1 MFPSVKWSLAMTGVL
16 STSYINMNLVSVM
29 ATDEV
34 LSLLLEFINKNSN
47 VVDVQWDRR
56 MSPRLLFNPYSE
68 NYEERKVVAHYF
80 LLASSILDDT
90 VVGYPENARM
100 LLVYLHE
107 AFGNNL
113 FEIKKAHLFEEE
125 IVKSDFYHDLGPNK
139 KAASEILAS
148 INVFVKTNA
157 EKNLLKYAQRF
168 SKPKDFIEDIA
179 QNVTALSGPHKDKAW
194 IYMRW
199 MVRPQPDLQIYDHLL
214 PEDLYVPLTKENA
227 NVAASLGV
235 INSASP
241 SLWRDEQTAAEARQ
255 KLTDFAKR
263 LFPQDPAKVDYPF
276 FLLGRWLKQKTLN
289 RYTLKTALDFLDR
302 MQKITGQSQAYYQ
315 KMSRYKSGWEK
326 KTALTLLR
334 MHIPYGYETISFP
347 LPDEVY
353 TPDFILEKTIQGR
366 KIVLEPHF
374 EMTKKQARKYALF
387 KRTYGHKFLLILL
400 LKNDLIPLYHQRN
413 ILTDDVCDDVWP
425 IEFIHLLAEKI
436 RRGTYGE

>member
-1 MFPSVKWSLAMTGVL
+1 
-16 STSYINMNLVSVM
+16 MNLVSVM

-68 NYEERKVVAHYF
+68 NYEERKIVAHYF

-107 AFGNNL
+107 AFSNRL
-113 FEIKKAHLFEEE
+113 FEIQKPHLFEEE

-148 INVFVKTNA
+148 INVFVKTKA

-168 SKPKDFIEDIA
+168 SKPKDVIEDMA
-179 QNVTALSGPHKDKAW
+179 QNIPALNGPRKDKAW

-436 RRGTYGE
+436 R

>member
-1 MFPSVKWSLAMTGVL
+1 MA
-16 STSYINMNLVSVM
+16 

-34 LSLLLEFINKNSN
+34 LSLLVEFISKNSN

-68 NYEERKVVAHYF
+68 KYEERKTIAHYF
-80 LLASSILDDT
+80 LLAASILDDT

-100 LLVYLHE
+100 LMVYLHE

-113 FEIKKAHLFEEE
+113 FEIKKGHLFEEE
-125 IVKSDFYHDLGPNK
+125 IVKADFYHDLGPNK
-139 KAASEILAS
+139 KAASEILAQ
-148 INVFVKTNA
+148 INIFVKLNA
-157 EKNLLKYAQRF
+157 EKNLLKYAQKF
-168 SKPKDFIEDIA
+168 TKPKDFIEDMA
-179 QNVTALSGPHKDKAW
+179 KNLTAFSGPHRDRAW

-214 PEDLYVPLTKENA
+214 PQDLYLPLTKENA

-334 MHIPYGYETISFP
+334 LHIPYGYETISFP
-347 LPDEVY
+347 LPNEVY

-366 KIVLEPHF
+366 KIILEPHF

-387 KRTYGHKFLLILL
+387 KRTYGHKFVLILL
-400 LKNDLIPLYHQRN
+400 LKNDLISMYHQRN

-425 IEFIHLLAEKI
+425 IEFVHLLAEKI
-436 RRGTYGE
+436 RRGTYGQ

>member
-1 MFPSVKWSLAMTGVL
+1 
-16 STSYINMNLVSVM
+16 M

-34 LSLLLEFINKNSN
+34 LSLLVDFINKNSN
-47 VVDVQWDRR
+47 VADIQWDRR

-68 NYEERKVVAHYF
+68 KYEERKTIAHYF
-80 LLASSILDDT
+80 LLAASILDDT

-100 LLVYLHE
+100 LLGYLHE
-107 AFGNNL
+107 AFGTSL
-113 FEIKKAHLFEEE
+113 FEIKKGHILEEE
-125 IVKSDFYHDLGPNK
+125 IVKCDFYHDLGPNK

-148 INVFVKTNA
+148 VNLFVRNNA
-157 EKNLLKYAQRF
+157 ERNLLEYAQKF
-168 SKPKDFIEDIA
+168 SKPKAFVDDIS
-179 QNVTALSGPHKDKAW
+179 QNIKALGGPHVDKAW
-194 IYMRW
+194 IYLRW

-227 NVAASLGV
+227 NVAASLSL
-235 INSASP
+235 IPSASP
-241 SLWRDEQTAAEARQ
+241 SLWRDEKTAADGRQ
-255 KLTDFAKR
+255 KITDFAKR
-263 LFPQDPAKVDYPF
+263 LFPLDPAKVDYPF

-302 MQKITGQSQAYYQ
+302 MQTITGQSQAYYQ

-326 KTALTLLR
+326 KTALTLLK

-347 LPDEVY
+347 LPNNEVY
-353 TPDFILEKTIQGR
+353 TPDFILEKKLNGR

-374 EMTKKQARKYALF
+374 EMTKTQARKYALF
-387 KRTYGHKFLLILL
+387 KRTYGHEFILILL
-400 LKNDLIPLYHQRN
+400 LKNDLIPLYHQRK

>member
-1 MFPSVKWSLAMTGVL
+1 
-16 STSYINMNLVSVM
+16 M

-34 LSLLLEFINKNSN
+34 LTLLVEFINKNSN

-56 MSPRLLFNPYSE
+56 MTPRLLFNPYSE
-68 NYEERKVVAHYF
+68 KFEERKIAAHYF
-80 LLASSILDDT
+80 LLAASILDDT
-90 VVGYPENARM
+90 IVGYPENARM

-107 AFGNNL
+107 AFGSTF

-125 IVKSDFYHDLGPNK
+125 IVKADFYHDLGPNK
-139 KAASEILAS
+139 KAASEIFAQ
-148 INVFVKTNA
+148 INLFVKLKG
-157 EKNLLKYAQRF
+157 ERNLLQYAQKF
-168 SKPKDFIEDIA
+168 TKPKGFIEDLA
-179 QNVTALSGPHKDKAW
+179 QNIPALAGPHKDKLW

-199 MVRPQPDLQIYDHLL
+199 MVRPQPDLQIYDHFL

-235 INSASP
+235 IESASP
-241 SLWRDEQTAAEARQ
+241 SVWRDEKTASEARQ

-263 LFPQDPAKVDYPF
+263 LFPQDPAKVDYPL

-289 RYTLKTALDFLDR
+289 RYTLKTALDFLER

-347 LPDEVY
+347 LPNEVY
-353 TPDFILEKTIQGR
+353 TPDFILEKTVQGR
-366 KIVLEPHF
+366 KIILEPHF

-387 KRTYGHKFLLILL
+387 KRTYGHKFVLILL
-400 LKNDLIPLYHQRN
+400 LKNDLISMYHQRK

-425 IEFIHLLAEKI
+425 IEFVHLLAEKI
-436 RRGTYGE
+436 RRGTYGQ

>member
-1 MFPSVKWSLAMTGVL
+1 MG
-16 STSYINMNLVSVM
+16 

-34 LSLLLEFINKNSN
+34 LALLVEFINKNSN

-56 MSPRLLFNPYSE
+56 MSPRLLVNPYSE
-68 NYEERKVVAHYF
+68 KYEERKTVAHYF
-80 LLASSILDDT
+80 LLVASILDDT

-100 LLVYLHE
+100 LMVYLHE
-107 AFGNNL
+107 AFGSNL
-113 FEIKKAHLFEEE
+113 FEIKKGHLFEEE
-125 IVKSDFYHDLGPNK
+125 IVKADFYHDLGPNK

-148 INVFVKTNA
+148 VNVFVKTKA
-157 EKNLLKYAQRF
+157 EKNLLKYVQQF
-168 SKPKDFIEDIA
+168 TKPKAFIEDIA

-194 IYMRW
+194 TYMRW

-227 NVAASLGV
+227 NVAASLG
-235 INSASP
+235 IIYSASP
-241 SLWRDEQTAAEARQ
+241 SIWRDEKTTAEARQ
-255 KLTDFAKR
+255 KITDFAKR

-276 FLLGRWLKQKTLN
+276 SLLGRWLKQKTLN

-353 TPDFILEKTIQGR
+353 TPDFILEKTVNGR

-400 LKNDLIPLYHQRN
+400 LKNDLIPLYHQRK

-436 RRGTYGE
+436 RRGTYGQ

>member
-1 MFPSVKWSLAMTGVL
+1 MA
-16 STSYINMNLVSVM
+16 

-34 LSLLLEFINKNSN
+34 LSLLVEFINKNSN
-47 VVDVQWDRR
+47 VVDAQWDRR

-68 NYEERKVVAHYF
+68 KFEERKIAAHYF

-90 VVGYPENARM
+90 IVGYPENARM

-107 AFGNNL
+107 AFGSTF

-125 IVKSDFYHDLGPNK
+125 IVKADFYHDLGPNK
-139 KAASEILAS
+139 KAASEILAQ
-148 INVFVKTNA
+148 INLFVKLKA
-157 EKNLLKYAQRF
+157 ERNLLQYAQKF
-168 SKPKDFIEDIA
+168 TKPKDFIEDLA
-179 QNVTALSGPHKDKAW
+179 QNIPALAGPHKDKLW
-194 IYMRW
+194 IYLRW
-199 MVRPQPDLQIYDHLL
+199 MVRPQPDLQIYDHFL

-235 INSASP
+235 IESASP
-241 SLWRDEQTAAEARQ
+241 SVWRDEKTAAEARQ

-276 FLLGRWLKQKTLN
+276 SLLGRWLKQKTLN

-302 MQKITGQSQAYYQ
+302 MQKITGQSQAYYE

-326 KTALTLLR
+326 KTALTLLK

-347 LPDEVY
+347 LPNEVY
-353 TPDFILEKTIQGR
+353 TPDFILEKTVQGR
-366 KIVLEPHF
+366 KIILEPHF

-387 KRTYGHKFLLILL
+387 KRTYGHQFVLILL
-400 LKNDLIPLYHQRN
+400 LKNDLISMYHQRK

-425 IEFIHLLAEKI
+425 IEFVHLLAEKI
-436 RRGTYGE
+436 RRGTYGQ

>member
-1 MFPSVKWSLAMTGVL
+1 M
-16 STSYINMNLVSVM
+16 VM
-29 ATDEV
+29 AETDEV
-34 LSLLLEFINKNSN
+34 LALLVEFINKNSN
-47 VVDVQWDRR
+47 VVDIQWDRR
-56 MSPRLLFNPYSE
+56 MSPRLLVNPYSE
-68 NYEERKVVAHYF
+68 KYEERKTVAHYF

-100 LLVYLHE
+100 LLGYLHE
-107 AFGNNL
+107 AFGSNL

-125 IVKSDFYHDLGPNK
+125 IVKADFYHDLGPNK
-139 KAASEILAS
+139 KAAPEILAQ
-148 INVFVKTNA
+148 INLFVKLKA
-157 EKNLLKYAQRF
+157 EKNLLKYAQKF
-168 SKPKDFIEDIA
+168 TKPKDFIEDMA
-179 QNVTALSGPHKDKAW
+179 QNVTALSGPHKDRAW

-227 NVAASLGV
+227 NVAASLGI
-235 INSASP
+235 INTASS
-241 SLWRDEQTAAEARQ
+241 SLWRDEKTAAEARQ

-263 LFPQDPAKVDYPF
+263 LFPQDPGKVDYPF

-347 LPDEVY
+347 LPNEVY
-353 TPDFILEKTIQGR
+353 TPDFILEKTVQGR

-400 LKNDLIPLYHQRN
+400 LKNDLIPMYHQRN

-425 IEFIHLLAEKI
+425 IEFIHLLAERI
-436 RRGTYGE
+436 RRGTYGV

>member
-1 MFPSVKWSLAMTGVL
+1 MG
-16 STSYINMNLVSVM
+16 

-34 LSLLLEFINKNSN
+34 LALLVEFINKNSN

-56 MSPRLLFNPYSE
+56 MSPRLLVNPYSE
-68 NYEERKVVAHYF
+68 KYEERKTVAQYF
-80 LLASSILDDT
+80 LLVASILDDT

-100 LLVYLHE
+100 LMVYLHE
-107 AFGNNL
+107 AFGSNL
-113 FEIKKAHLFEEE
+113 FEIKKGHLFEEE
-125 IVKSDFYHDLGPNK
+125 IVKADFYHDLGPNK

-148 INVFVKTNA
+148 VNVFVKTKA
-157 EKNLLKYAQRF
+157 EKNLLKYVQQF
-168 SKPKDFIEDIA
+168 TKPKDFIEDIA

-227 NVAASLGV
+227 NVAASLG
-235 INSASP
+235 IIYSASP
-241 SLWRDEQTAAEARQ
+241 SLWRDEKTTAEARQ
-255 KLTDFAKR
+255 KITDFAKR

-276 FLLGRWLKQKTLN
+276 SLLGRWLKQKTLN

-353 TPDFILEKTIQGR
+353 TPDFILEKTVNGR

-400 LKNDLIPLYHQRN
+400 LKNDLIPLYHQRK

-425 IEFIHLLAEKI
+425 IEFIHLLAERI
-436 RRGTYGE
+436 RRGTYGQ

>member
-1 MFPSVKWSLAMTGVL
+1 MA
-16 STSYINMNLVSVM
+16 

-34 LSLLLEFINKNSN
+34 LALLVEFINKNSN
-47 VVDVQWDRR
+47 VVDAQWDRR

-68 NYEERKVVAHYF
+68 KFEERKMAAHYF

-90 VVGYPENARM
+90 IVGYPENARM

-107 AFGNNL
+107 AFGSTF

-125 IVKSDFYHDLGPNK
+125 IVKADFYHDLGPNK
-139 KAASEILAS
+139 KAASEILAQ
-148 INVFVKTNA
+148 INLFVKEKA
-157 EKNLLKYAQRF
+157 ERNLLKYAQEF
-168 SKPKDFIEDIA
+168 TKPKDFIENIA
-179 QNVTALSGPHKDKAW
+179 HNITALSGPHKDRAW

-227 NVAASLGV
+227 NVAASLGL

-241 SLWRDEQTAAEARQ
+241 SLWRDEKTAAEARQ
-255 KLTDFAKR
+255 KLTGFAKR

-276 FLLGRWLKQKTLN
+276 FLLGKWLKQKTLN
-289 RYTLKTALDFLDR
+289 RYTLKTALDFLER
-302 MQKITGQSQAYYQ
+302 MQKITGQSQADYH

-353 TPDFILEKTIQGR
+353 TPDFILEKTVNGR

-374 EMTKKQARKYALF
+374 EMTKKQARKYSLF
-387 KRTYGHKFLLILL
+387 KRTYGHKFLLILI
-400 LKNDLIPLYHQRN
+400 LKNDLIPLYHQRK
-413 ILTDDVCDDVWP
+413 ILTDDVCDDFWP

-436 RRGTYGE
+436 RRGTYGQ

>member
-1 MFPSVKWSLAMTGVL
+1 
-16 STSYINMNLVSVM
+16 M

-34 LSLLLEFINKNSN
+34 LTLLVEFINKNSN

-68 NYEERKVVAHYF
+68 KFEERKIAAHYF
-80 LLASSILDDT
+80 LLAASILDDT
-90 VVGYPENARM
+90 IVGYPENARM

-107 AFGNNL
+107 AFGNAF

-125 IVKSDFYHDLGPNK
+125 IEKANFYHDLGPNK
-139 KAASEILAS
+139 KAASEILAQ
-148 INVFVKTNA
+148 INLFVKLKA
-157 EKNLLKYAQRF
+157 ERNLLQYAQKF
-168 SKPKDFIEDIA
+168 SKPKDFIDDLA
-179 QNVTALSGPHKDKAW
+179 QNIPALAGPHKDKLW

-199 MVRPQPDLQIYDHLL
+199 MVRPQPDLQIYDHFL

-235 INSASP
+235 IESASP
-241 SLWRDEQTAAEARQ
+241 YIWRDEKTAAEARQ
-255 KLTDFAKR
+255 KLTNFAKR
-263 LFPQDPAKVDYPF
+263 LFSQDPAKVDYPF

-289 RYTLKTALDFLDR
+289 RYTLKTALDFLER

-347 LPDEVY
+347 LPNEVY
-353 TPDFILEKTIQGR
+353 TPDFILEKTVHGR
-366 KIVLEPHF
+366 KIILEPHF

-387 KRTYGHKFLLILL
+387 KRTYGHKFVLILL
-400 LKNDLIPLYHQRN
+400 LKNDLISMYHKRK

-425 IEFIHLLAEKI
+425 IEFVHLLAEKI

>member
-1 MFPSVKWSLAMTGVL
+1 
-16 STSYINMNLVSVM
+16 M

-34 LSLLLEFINKNSN
+34 LTLLVEFINKNSN

-68 NYEERKVVAHYF
+68 KFEERKIAAHYF
-80 LLASSILDDT
+80 LLAASILDDT
-90 VVGYPENARM
+90 IVGYPENARM
-100 LLVYLHE
+100 LMVYLHE
-107 AFGNNL
+107 AFGNAF

-125 IVKSDFYHDLGPNK
+125 IVKADFYHDLGPNK
-139 KAASEILAS
+139 KAASEILAQ
-148 INVFVKTNA
+148 INLFIKLKA
-157 EKNLLKYAQRF
+157 ERNLLQYAQKF
-168 SKPKDFIEDIA
+168 TKPKDFIEDLAKNIP
-179 QNVTALSGPHKDKAW
+179 ALAGPHKDKLW
-194 IYMRW
+194 IYLRW
-199 MVRPQPDLQIYDHLL
+199 MVRPQPDLQIYDHFL
-214 PEDLYVPLTKENA
+214 PEDLFVPLTKENA
-227 NVAASLGV
+227 NVAASLGL
-235 INSASP
+235 IESASP
-241 SLWRDEQTAAEARQ
+241 SIWRDEKTAAEARQ

-289 RYTLKTALDFLDR
+289 RYTLKTALDFLER

-347 LPDEVY
+347 LPNEVY
-353 TPDFILEKTIQGR
+353 TPDFILEKTVQGR
-366 KIVLEPHF
+366 KIILEPHF

-387 KRTYGHKFLLILL
+387 KRTYGHKFVLILL
-400 LKNDLIPLYHQRN
+400 LKNDLISMYHQRK

-425 IEFIHLLAEKI
+425 IEFVHLLAEKI
-436 RRGTYGE
+436 RRGTYGQ

>member
-1 MFPSVKWSLAMTGVL
+1 MG
-16 STSYINMNLVSVM
+16 

-34 LSLLLEFINKNSN
+34 LSLLVEFINKNSN

-56 MSPRLLFNPYSE
+56 MSPRLLVNPYSE
-68 NYEERKVVAHYF
+68 KYEERKTVAHYF
-80 LLASSILDDT
+80 LLVSSILDDT

-100 LLVYLHE
+100 LMVYLHE
-107 AFGNNL
+107 AFGSNL
-113 FEIKKAHLFEEE
+113 FEIKKGHLFEEE
-125 IVKSDFYHDLGPNK
+125 IVKADFYHDLGPNK

-148 INVFVKTNA
+148 VNLFVKIKA
-157 EKNLLKYAQRF
+157 ERNLLKYGQQFR
-168 SKPKDFIEDIA
+168 KPKDFIEDIA
-179 QNVTALSGPHKDKAW
+179 QNLPALSGPHKDKAW
-194 IYMRW
+194 TYMRW

-227 NVAASLGV
+227 NVATSLGV
-235 INSASP
+235 IYSASQ
-241 SLWRDEQTAAEARQ
+241 SLWRDEKTAAEARQ
-255 KLTDFAKR
+255 KITDFAKR

-276 FLLGRWLKQKTLN
+276 SLLGKWLKQKSLN

-334 MHIPYGYETISFP
+334 LHIPYGYETISFP

-353 TPDFILEKTIQGR
+353 TPDFILEKTVNGR

-400 LKNDLIPLYHQRN
+400 LKNDLISLYHQRK

-436 RRGTYGE
+436 RRGTYGQ

>member
-1 MFPSVKWSLAMTGVL
+1 MAMA
-16 STSYINMNLVSVM
+16 

-34 LSLLLEFINKNSN
+34 LSLLAEFINKNSN
-47 VVDVQWDRR
+47 VVDAQWDRR
-56 MSPRLLFNPYSE
+56 MSPRLLVNPYSE
-68 NYEERKVVAHYF
+68 KYEERKTVAHYF
-80 LLASSILDDT
+80 LLAASILDDT

-100 LLVYLHE
+100 LMVYLHE
-107 AFGNNL
+107 ALGSNL

-125 IVKSDFYHDLGPNK
+125 IVKADFYHDLGPNK
-139 KAASEILAS
+139 KAASEIMAQ
-148 INVFVKTNA
+148 INLFVKLKA
-157 EKNLLKYAQRF
+157 ERNLLKYAQKF
-168 SKPKDFIEDIA
+168 TKPKDCIEDMA
-179 QNVTALSGPHKDKAW
+179 QNLPALSGPHRDRAW

-199 MVRPQPDLQIYDHLL
+199 MVRPQPDLQIYDHFL

-241 SLWRDEQTAAEARQ
+241 SLWRDEQSAAEARQ
-255 KLTDFAKR
+255 KLTDFAKS
-263 LFPQDPAKVDYPF
+263 LFPKDPAKVDYPF

-289 RYTLKTALDFLDR
+289 RWTLKTALDFLDR

-334 MHIPYGYETISFP
+334 MHIPFGYETISFP
-347 LPDEVY
+347 LPNEVY
-353 TPDFILEKTIQGR
+353 TPDFILEKTVQGR

-387 KRTYGHKFLLILL
+387 KRTYGHKFLLILV
-400 LKNDLIPLYHQRN
+400 LKNDLISMYHQRN

-425 IEFIHLLAEKI
+425 IEFIHLLVEKI
-436 RRGTYGE
+436 RRGTYGQ

>member
-1 MFPSVKWSLAMTGVL
+1 MAMAATGEVVP
-16 STSYINMNLVSVM
+16 MLV
-29 ATDEV
+29 
-34 LSLLLEFINKNSN
+34 EFINKNSN

-56 MSPRLLFNPYSE
+56 MSPRLLVNPYSE
-68 NYEERKVVAHYF
+68 KYEERTTVAHYF
-80 LLASSILDDT
+80 LLAASILDDT

-100 LLVYLHE
+100 LMVYLHE
-107 AFGNNL
+107 ALGSNL

-125 IVKSDFYHDLGPNK
+125 IVKADFYHDLGPNN
-139 KAASEILAS
+139 KAASEILAQ
-148 INVFVKTNA
+148 INLFVKLKA
-157 EKNLLKYAQRF
+157 ERDLLKYAQKF
-168 SKPKDFIEDIA
+168 TKPKDFIEDMA
-179 QNVTALSGPHKDKAW
+179 QNLSALSGPHRDRAW

-199 MVRPQPDLQIYDHLL
+199 MVRPQPDLQIYDHFL

-263 LFPQDPAKVDYPF
+263 LYPKDPAKVDYPF
-276 FLLGRWLKQKTLN
+276 FLLGRWLKQKTLD
-289 RYTLKTALDFLDR
+289 RLTLKTALDFLDR
-302 MQKITGQSQAYYQ
+302 MQKITGQPQAYYQ

-334 MHIPYGYETISFP
+334 MHIPFGYETISFP
-347 LPDEVY
+347 LPNEVY
-353 TPDFILEKTIQGR
+353 TPDFILEKTVQGR
-366 KIVLEPHF
+366 KIILEPHF

-400 LKNDLIPLYHQRN
+400 LKNDLISMYHQRN

-436 RRGTYGE
+436 RRGTYGQ

>member
-1 MFPSVKWSLAMTGVL
+1 MA
-16 STSYINMNLVSVM
+16 

-34 LSLLLEFINKNSN
+34 LALLVEFINKNSN

-56 MSPRLLFNPYSE
+56 MSPRLLVDPYSE
-68 NYEERKVVAHYF
+68 KYEERKTVAHYL
-80 LLASSILDDT
+80 LLAASILDDT

-100 LLVYLHE
+100 LMVYLHE

-125 IVKSDFYHDLGPNK
+125 IVKADFYHDLGPNK
-139 KAASEILAS
+139 KAASEILAQ
-148 INVFVKTNA
+148 INLFVKLKA
-157 EKNLLKYAQRF
+157 EKNLLKYAQKF
-168 SKPKDFIEDIA
+168 TKPKDFIEDMA
-179 QNVTALSGPHKDKAW
+179 QNVTAFSGPHKDRAW

-227 NVAASLGV
+227 NVAASLGI

-241 SLWRDEQTAAEARQ
+241 SLWRDEQTDAEARQ
-255 KLTDFAKR
+255 KLTDFAKT

-334 MHIPYGYETISFP
+334 MHIPFGYETISFP
-347 LPDEVY
+347 LPNEVY
-353 TPDFILEKTIQGR
+353 TPDFILEKTVQGR

-400 LKNDLIPLYHQRN
+400 LKNDLIPMYHQRN

>member
-1 MFPSVKWSLAMTGVL
+1 
-16 STSYINMNLVSVM
+16 M

-34 LSLLLEFINKNSN
+34 QTLLVEFINKNSN

-56 MSPRLLFNPYSE
+56 MTPRLLFNPYSE
-68 NYEERKVVAHYF
+68 KFEERKIAAHYF
-80 LLASSILDDT
+80 LLAASILDDT
-90 VVGYPENARM
+90 IVGYPENARM

-107 AFGNNL
+107 AFGSTF

-125 IVKSDFYHDLGPNK
+125 IVKADFYHDLGPNK
-139 KAASEILAS
+139 KAASEIFAQ
-148 INVFVKTNA
+148 INLFVKLKA
-157 EKNLLKYAQRF
+157 ERNLLQYAQKF
-168 SKPKDFIEDIA
+168 TKPKGFIEDLA
-179 QNVTALSGPHKDKAW
+179 QNIPALAGPHKDKLW

-199 MVRPQPDLQIYDHLL
+199 MVRPQPDLQIYDHFL

-227 NVAASLGV
+227 NVVASLGV
-235 INSASP
+235 IESASP
-241 SLWRDEQTAAEARQ
+241 SVWRDEKTASESRQ

-289 RYTLKTALDFLDR
+289 RYTLKTALDFLER

-347 LPDEVY
+347 LPNEVY
-353 TPDFILEKTIQGR
+353 TPDFILEKTVQGR
-366 KIVLEPHF
+366 KIILEPHF

-387 KRTYGHKFLLILL
+387 KRTYGHKFVLILL
-400 LKNDLIPLYHQRN
+400 LKNDLISMYHQRK

-425 IEFIHLLAEKI
+425 IEFVHLLAEKI
-436 RRGTYGE
+436 RRGTYGQ

>member
-1 MFPSVKWSLAMTGVL
+1 MA
-16 STSYINMNLVSVM
+16 

-34 LSLLLEFINKNSN
+34 LSLLVEFINKNSN

-56 MSPRLLFNPYSE
+56 MSPRLLVNPYSE
-68 NYEERKVVAHYF
+68 KYEERKTVAHYL
-80 LLASSILDDT
+80 LLAASILDDT

-100 LLVYLHE
+100 LMVYLHE

-125 IVKSDFYHDLGPNK
+125 IVKADFYHDLGPNK
-139 KAASEILAS
+139 KAASEILAQ
-148 INVFVKTNA
+148 INLFVKLKA
-157 EKNLLKYAQRF
+157 EKNLLKYAQKF
-168 SKPKDFIEDIA
+168 TKPKDFIEDMA
-179 QNVTALSGPHKDKAW
+179 QNVTAFSGPHKDRAC

-227 NVAASLGV
+227 NVAASLGI

-241 SLWRDEQTAAEARQ
+241 SLWRDEPTAAEARQ

-334 MHIPYGYETISFP
+334 MHIPFGYETISFP
-347 LPDEVY
+347 LPNEVY
-353 TPDFILEKTIQGR
+353 TPDFILEKTVQGR

-400 LKNDLIPLYHQRN
+400 LKNDLIPMYHQRN

>member
-1 MFPSVKWSLAMTGVL
+1 
-16 STSYINMNLVSVM
+16 M

-34 LSLLLEFINKNSN
+34 LTLLVEFINKNSN

-68 NYEERKVVAHYF
+68 KFEERKIAAHYF
-80 LLASSILDDT
+80 LLAASILDDT
-90 VVGYPENARM
+90 IVGYPENARM

-107 AFGNNL
+107 AFGNAF

-125 IVKSDFYHDLGPNK
+125 IVKANFYHDLGPNK
-139 KAASEILAS
+139 KAASEILAQ
-148 INVFVKTNA
+148 INLFVKLKA
-157 EKNLLKYAQRF
+157 ERNLLQYTQKF
-168 SKPKDFIEDIA
+168 TKPKDFIEDLA
-179 QNVTALSGPHKDKAW
+179 QNIPALAGPHKDKLW

-199 MVRPQPDLQIYDHLL
+199 MVRPQPDLQIYDHFL
-214 PEDLYVPLTKENA
+214 PEDLFVPLTKENA

-235 INSASP
+235 IESASP
-241 SLWRDEQTAAEARQ
+241 SIWRDEKTASEARQ

-289 RYTLKTALDFLDR
+289 RYTLKTALDFLER

-347 LPDEVY
+347 LPNEVY
-353 TPDFILEKTIQGR
+353 TPDFILEKTIHGR
-366 KIVLEPHF
+366 KIILEPHF

-387 KRTYGHKFLLILL
+387 KRTYGHKFALILL
-400 LKNDLIPLYHQRN
+400 LKNDLISMYHQRK

-425 IEFIHLLAEKI
+425 IEFVHLLAEKI
-436 RRGTYGE
+436 RRGTYGQ

>member
-1 MFPSVKWSLAMTGVL
+1 
-16 STSYINMNLVSVM
+16 
-29 ATDEV
+29 
-34 LSLLLEFINKNSN
+34 
-47 VVDVQWDRR
+47 

-68 NYEERKVVAHYF
+68 KYEERKTIAHYF
-80 LLASSILDDT
+80 LLAASILDDT

-100 LLVYLHE
+100 LLGYLHE
-107 AFGNNL
+107 AFGTSL
-113 FEIKKAHLFEEE
+113 FEIKKGHIFEEE
-125 IVKSDFYHDLGPNK
+125 IIKCDFYHDLGPNK

-148 INVFVKTNA
+148 VNLFVRNNV
-157 EKNLLKYAQRF
+157 ERNLLEYAQKF
-168 SKPKDFIEDIA
+168 SKPKAFVDDIS
-179 QNVTALSGPHKDKAW
+179 QNIKALGGPHVDKAW
-194 IYMRW
+194 IYLRW

-227 NVAASLGV
+227 NVAASLSL
-235 INSASP
+235 IPSASP
-241 SLWRDEQTAAEARQ
+241 SLWRDEKTAADGRQ
-255 KLTDFAKR
+255 KITDFAKR
-263 LFPQDPAKVDYPF
+263 LFPLDPAKVDYPF

-302 MQKITGQSQAYYQ
+302 MQTITGQSQAYYQ

-326 KTALTLLR
+326 KTALTLLK

-347 LPDEVY
+347 LPNNEVY
-353 TPDFILEKTIQGR
+353 TPDFILEKKLNGR

-374 EMTKKQARKYALF
+374 EMTKTQARKYALF
-387 KRTYGHKFLLILL
+387 KRTYGHEFILILL
-400 LKNDLIPLYHQRN
+400 LKNDLIPLYHQRK

>member
-1 MFPSVKWSLAMTGVL
+1 MV
-16 STSYINMNLVSVM
+16 
-29 ATDEV
+29 ATDEI
-34 LSLLLEFINKNSN
+34 LSLLVEFINKNSN

-68 NYEERKVVAHYF
+68 KYEERKTVAHYF
-80 LLASSILDDT
+80 LLAASILDDT

-100 LLVYLHE
+100 LMVYLHE

-125 IVKSDFYHDLGPNK
+125 IVKADFYHDLGPNK
-139 KAASEILAS
+139 KAASEILAQ
-148 INVFVKTNA
+148 INMFVKLNA
-157 EKNLLKYAQRF
+157 ERNLLKYAQKF
-168 SKPKDFIEDIA
+168 TKPKDFIEDMA
-179 QNVTALSGPHKDKAW
+179 KNLTALSGFHKDRAW

-235 INSASP
+235 ISSASP
-241 SLWRDEQTAAEARQ
+241 SIWRDEQTATQARQ

-334 MHIPYGYETISFP
+334 LHIPYGYETISFP
-347 LPDEVY
+347 LPNEVY
-353 TPDFILEKTIQGR
+353 TPDFILEKTILGR
-366 KIVLEPHF
+366 KIILEPHF

-387 KRTYGHKFLLILL
+387 KRTYGHKFILILL
-400 LKNDLIPLYHQRN
+400 LKNDLISMYHQRN

-425 IEFIHLLAEKI
+425 IEFVHLLAEKI
-436 RRGTYGE
+436 RRGTYGQ

>member
-1 MFPSVKWSLAMTGVL
+1 MA
-16 STSYINMNLVSVM
+16 

-34 LSLLLEFINKNSN
+34 LSLLVEFINKNSN

-56 MSPRLLFNPYSE
+56 MSPRLLVNPYSE
-68 NYEERKVVAHYF
+68 KYEERKTVAHYF
-80 LLASSILDDT
+80 MLAASILDDT

-100 LLVYLHE
+100 LMVYLHE
-107 AFGNNL
+107 AFGSNL

-125 IVKSDFYHDLGPNK
+125 IVKADFYHDLGPNK
-139 KAASEILAS
+139 KAASEILAQ
-148 INVFVKTNA
+148 INLFIREKA
-157 EKNLLKYAQRF
+157 ERNLLKYAQKF
-168 SKPKDFIEDIA
+168 NKPKDLIEDLA

-199 MVRPQPDLQIYDHLL
+199 MVRPVPDLQIYDHLL

-334 MHIPYGYETISFP
+334 LHIPYGYETISFP
-347 LPDEVY
+347 LPNEVY
-353 TPDFILEKTIQGR
+353 TPDFILEKTVQGR
-366 KIVLEPHF
+366 KIILEPHF
-374 EMTKKQARKYALF
+374 EMTKRQARKYALF
-387 KRTYGHKFLLILL
+387 KRTYGHKFVLILL
-400 LKNDLIPLYHQRN
+400 LKNDLIPMYHQRK

-425 IEFIHLLAEKI
+425 IEFVHLLAEKI
-436 RRGTYGE
+436 RRGTYGQ